1 MNPSKTEGIY
11 PQMTQTQG
19 KDALGHVGRSAGFY
33 RRKWLWGIEK
43 KTSLT
48 QSRKSAKAQ
57 KRKDKASS
65 DVLLRIL
72 RVFAPLREIFFGSGA
87 TVSVEASA

>member
-1 MNPSKTEGIY
+1 MSDVQQVFT
-11 PQMTQTQG
+11 
-19 KDALGHVGRSAGFY
+19 AGSGCEEL
-33 RRKWLWGIEK
+33 RRR
-43 KTSLT
+43 
-48 QSRKSAKAQ
+48 QASRKVAKAQ